1 MTGRAEATT
10 TSGAR
15 KTLQRLL
22 PVVVS
27 ALTLG
32 WVASAFDMRKVGD
45 ALSWQVALV
54 MVPALLAYGAVTLL
68 FEAVSILRVVEHR
81 PPGFGAWTA
90 ARIKCASYL
99 LAIVNYALGGAALTV
114 LLRRRAGI
122 GLGEAASV
130 VLLISATDLLMVLLL
145 GAVAA
150 TAATEAG
157 GPAVQASVA
166 AMAGVAFFGGLAL
179 LRTPNSLGPLERI
192 RSLAVFDALRNTA
205 TRRLAQLSAIR
216 LLFALCFVGLAAA
229 SFAAFEISVPTGRLV
244 LGMMTLAVIGALPI
258 AVAGLGTGQIGAV
271 AVFKGVAS
279 DETLIAVS
287 LVLSA
292 GLILLRA
299 GMGLLFAREFTREA
313 LQETRGEAP

>member
-1 MTGRAEATT
+1 M
-10 TSGAR
+10 SGAR
-15 KTLQRLL
+15 KTLQR
-22 PVVVS
+22 VVPIAVS
-27 ALTLG
+27 ALTLA
-32 WVASAFDMRKVGD
+32 WVVSAFDMRQVAA
-45 ALSWQVALV
+45 ALSWDVALV
-54 MVPALLAYGAVTLL
+54 MVPALLAYGAITLL
-68 FEAVSILRVVEHR
+68 FEALSILRVVEHH

-90 ARIKCASYL
+90 ARIKSASYL

-145 GAVAA
+145 GALAA
-150 TAATEAG
+150 AAATEAG

-166 AMAGVAFFGGLAL
+166 AIAGVGFFAGLAL

-192 RSLAVFDALRNTA
+192 RSLGVFDALRNTP
-205 TRRLAQLSAIR
+205 TRRLAELSAIR
-216 LLFALCFVGLAAA
+216 LLFALCFAGVAGVT
-229 SFAAFEISVPTGRLV
+229 FAAFGIPVPPSRLV

-271 AVFKGVAS
+271 AVFKGVAP